1 MISAKTSIGPRGS
14 QSRTSTGTQD
24 RIIRAKRIS
33 RKIHRIQSMTI
44 PMRTTSGLQLPLPL
58 QQVRSAY
65 DPVPNREN
73 RSADDQR
80 NETRV
85 GEVPSASRSA
95 LVEEPAGDAFLVLGR
110 NGDVLRGE
118 QEHLAG
124 HPLDGAAEAEDQA
137 GREVD

>member
-44 PMRTTSGLQLPLPL
+44 PMRTTFGLQLPLPV

-73 RSADDQR
+73 REGRSAADQR
-80 NETRV
+80 NEKRG

-95 LVEEPAGDAFLVLGR
+95 LVE
-110 NGDVLRGE
+110 
-118 QEHLAG
+118 
-124 HPLDGAAEAEDQA
+124 
-137 GREVD
+137 